1 MDHSQHRLIYSQ
13 KVLVGKHVMGHL
25 GVMVSAR
32 LTPQPL
38 GCRGIKKETNP
49 RKKKETAS

>member
-1 MDHSQHRLIYSQ
+1 MDHSQDKLIYSQ
-13 KVLVGKHVMGHL
+13 KVLVGKHVRGHL

-38 GCRGIKKETNP
+38 GHRGIKRKQTLE
-49 RKKKETAS
+49 RKKK

>member
-1 MDHSQHRLIYSQ
+1 MDHSQDKFIYSQ

-32 LTPQPL
+32 LTPTATGPQ
-38 GCRGIKKETNP
+38 RNKKETNP
-49 RKKKETAS
+49 REKKEIAS